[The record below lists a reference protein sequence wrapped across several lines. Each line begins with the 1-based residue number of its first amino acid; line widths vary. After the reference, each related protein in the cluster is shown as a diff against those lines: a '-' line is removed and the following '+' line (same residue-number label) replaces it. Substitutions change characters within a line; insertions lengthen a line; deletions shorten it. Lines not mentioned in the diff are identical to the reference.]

1 LAKVKLC
8 PDVKQI
14 EAVIGDKNVVI
25 VVDEIEDWYDK
36 LDSKQQKRNLSFIQH
51 LTEVSNSKNVLLLFS
66 LYGYNEEILGRI
78 RRINP

>member
-1 LAKVKLC
+1 MAKVKLC